1 METMNERIKAL
12 VKESGKTQA
21 EIAKQ
26 LNISQP
32 AISNIMSGTKKPSDR
47 TMIDIAALFGVN
59 LEWLK
64 TGKGQKEDKNETR
77 DEIVNYL
84 SQVSKSND
92 PYRDAVISA
101 LSKMPPKYWE
111 VLSDI
116 AKRMVEAAKKSEEKS
131 EEE

>member
-21 EIAKQ
+21 EIAKN

-32 AISNIMSGTKKPSDR
+32 AISNIMSGTKNPSDR
-47 TMIDIAALFGVN
+47 TMVDIAALFGVN

-64 TGKGQKEDKNETR
+64 TGKGPKEDKNETR
-77 DEIVNYL
+77 DEIVDYL

-116 AKRMVEAAKKSEEKS
+116 AQRMVEAAKKSEEKS